1 MHPADY
7 QSPKSLLVSGAGN
20 VDLTAPENSY
30 FYKFQFT
37 QNTTFTT
44 LLAAT
49 GAHCIGSNYSASTIG
64 FGTGATTIT
73 SSNFTGLSGSEIQ
86 GKWRAFRLSGGGLI
100 AYYS

>member
-7 QSPKSLLVSGAGN
+7 QSPKSLLVSGASTG
-20 VDLTAPENSY
+20 LTAPENSY
-30 FYKFQFT
+30 FYKLQFT

-73 SSNFTGLSGSEIQ
+73 SSNFTGISGAEIQ
-86 GKWRAFRLSGGGLI
+86 GKWRAFNLNSGGLI